1 MADIRKNSKF
11 NLLTLSMTSK
21 NMGLNKM
28 MKGRNSVQDMNKIL
42 NKLEYKMKQSIRK
55 WKLQNKMKPMT
66 EWKYY
71 K

>member
-1 MADIRKNSKF
+1 
-11 NLLTLSMTSK
+11 MTSK